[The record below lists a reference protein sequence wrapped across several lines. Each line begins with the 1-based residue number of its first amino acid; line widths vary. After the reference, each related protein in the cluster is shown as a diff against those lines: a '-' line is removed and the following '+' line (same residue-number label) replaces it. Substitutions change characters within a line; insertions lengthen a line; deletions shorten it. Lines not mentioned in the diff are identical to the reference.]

1 MPELLPQIEIEVN
14 PLFFVFS
21 WKIHKRKVATLVA
34 IDTKTRDL
42 IAIGEQGTGED
53 VVTVTLFEPCEDL
66 PPDVDKVEMLQ
77 TFLEF
82 NIAKLLEKQKVL
94 IARPKIIYRETQ
106 SLKGLLCGY
115 ERTLLKDAA
124 LAAGAREVSFE

>member
-21 WKIHKRKVATLVA
+21 WKIHRRKVATLVA
-34 IDTKTRDL
+34 IDTKTKDL
-42 IAIGEQGTGED
+42 IAIGEAGTGED
-53 VVTVTLFEPCEDL
+53 VVTVTLFEPCEAL
-66 PPDVDKVEMLQ
+66 PPDVEKTEMLQ

-82 NIAKLLEKQKVL
+82 NIAKMLEKQKVL
-94 IARPKIIYRETQ
+94 FTRPKIIFREDQ

-115 ERTLLKDAA
+115 QRSILKAAA
-124 LAAGAREVSFE
+124 LAAGAREVLFE

>member
-34 IDTKTRDL
+34 IDTKTKDL
-42 IAIGEQGTGED
+42 IAIGEAGAGED
-53 VVTVTLFEPCEDL
+53 VVTVTLFEPCEAL
-66 PPDVDKVEMLQ
+66 PPDVEKTEMLQ

-82 NIAKLLEKQKVL
+82 NIAKMLEKQKVL
-94 IARPKIIYRETQ
+94 FTRPKIVFREDQ

-115 ERTLLKDAA
+115 QRSILKAAA
-124 LAAGAREVSFE
+124 LAAGAREVLFE

>member
-34 IDTKTRDL
+34 IDTKTKDL
-42 IAIGEQGTGED
+42 IAIGETGTGED
-53 VVTVTLFEPCEDL
+53 VVTVTLFEPCEAL
-66 PPDVDKVEMLQ
+66 PPDVEKTEMLQ

-82 NIAKLLEKQKVL
+82 NIAKMLEKQKVL
-94 IARPKIIYRETQ
+94 FTRPKIVFLDDQ

-115 ERTLLKDAA
+115 QRSILKAAA
-124 LAAGAREVSFE
+124 LAAGAREVLFE

>member
-42 IAIGEQGTGED
+42 VAIGEPGSGED
-53 VVTVTLFEPCEDL
+53 VVTVTLFEPCEAL
-66 PPDVDKVEMLQ
+66 PADVEKVEMLQ

-82 NIAKLLEKQKVL
+82 NIAKMLEKQRVL
-94 IARPKIIYRETQ
+94 IARPKIIFHEDQ
-106 SLKGLLCGY
+106 SLKRLLCGY
-115 ERTLLKDAA
+115 QRSLLKAAA
-124 LAAGAREVSFE
+124 LAAGAREVLFE